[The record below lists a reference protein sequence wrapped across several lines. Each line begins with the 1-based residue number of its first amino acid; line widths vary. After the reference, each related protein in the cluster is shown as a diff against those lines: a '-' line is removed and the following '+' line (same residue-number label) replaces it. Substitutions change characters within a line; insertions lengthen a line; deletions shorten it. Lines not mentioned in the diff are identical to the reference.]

1 MNFLPI
7 AHLELRRAARRP
19 MTYYSRCLAGL
30 LAFSTGLAFV
40 FAGFNR
46 TMSAASAGREAF
58 GLLAGAAYVLLAAQG
73 ILLTC
78 DCLSLEKREGTLG
91 LLFLTD
97 LNGFDIVAG
106 KLAARISRSLY
117 CLMAAFPAFGF
128 CIILGGV
135 GLRDL
140 VMVTLGL
147 LNTLFFFAALGILI
161 SASVWRERAAASW
174 GGLALLVLGVLLPI
188 LGLILNST
196 AFLALIPAGAML
208 AAPSLA
214 AGIGSP
220 PNVAASLLIPH
231 ALGWLFVGAASG
243 LVPRSWTPAAK
254 VNPPGRTAASH
265 PRRSPTSARD
275 PRPWV
280 TEPAKPFFTTALLMI
295 ICAAIPAGVSLAGP
309 SRLAVQWGQVA
320 LVTILLLHS
329 VLKYQSAFQASR
341 MLAGKQ
347 RSGELELLLTTPF
360 GEAEVLR
367 GCLIELKRSLY
378 WPTLFALGVDLAL
391 LVCGWREDWFGDGLG
406 WSIALLGEVLWLLAN
421 LISLSWVGLF
431 LGLRLANPARAAGQA
446 IFYVVLLPW
455 LVAIAFA
462 ALVALLAGGRFGP
475 ELGVPSAG
483 IFVIA
488 LFFCNSFFTGRAV
501 NELRDNFRSWA
512 AQT

>member
-19 MTYYSRCLAGL
+19 MTYYARCLAGL

-46 TMSAASAGREAF
+46 TMSAASAGRAAF
-58 GLLAGAAYVLLAAQG
+58 GLLAGAAYVLLAAQA

-106 KLAARISRSLY
+106 KLAARISLSFY

-128 CIILGGV
+128 CLILGGV
-135 GLRDL
+135 GLGDL
-140 VMVTLGL
+140 VMVALGL
-147 LNTLFFFAALGILI
+147 LNTLFFFATLGILI
-161 SASVWRERAAASW
+161 SACVWRERAATTW
-174 GGLALLVLGVLLPI
+174 GGLALLLLGVLLPI

-231 ALGWLFVGAASG
+231 ALGWLFIGAASG
-243 LVPRSWTPAAK
+243 LVPRSWTPAANI
-254 VNPPGRTAASH
+254 NPARRAIATRQSRTPPHH
-265 PRRSPTSARD
+265 PT
-275 PRPWV
+275 PWV
-280 TEPAKPFFTTALLMI
+280 TEPAKPLLTTALLII
-295 ICAAIPAGVSLAGP
+295 ICAAILAGALLAGP
-309 SRLAVQWGQVA
+309 SWLAVQWGQVA
-320 LVTILLLHS
+320 LLTILLLHS
-329 VLKYQSAFQASR
+329 VLKYQAASQAGR
-341 MLAGKQ
+341 MLAGQ
-347 RSGELELLLTTPF
+347 RRSGELELLLTTPY
-360 GEAEVLR
+360 GEAGVLR
-367 GCLIELKRSLY
+367 GCLLGLKRGLF

-391 LVCGWREDWFGDGLG
+391 LLFGWWKAWFGNGQA
-406 WSIALLGEVLWLLAN
+406 WAAMVVAEVVWLLVN
-421 LISLSWVGLF
+421 LYSLSWVGLF
-431 LGLRLANPARAAGQA
+431 LGLKLANPARAASQA

-455 LVAIAFA
+455 LLAMAFA
-462 ALVALLAGGRFGP
+462 ALAALLAGGRFGP
-475 ELGVPSAG
+475 DLGLPGAG
-483 IFVIA
+483 MLVIS
-488 LFFCNSFFTGRAV
+488 LVFCNSLFTGWAV

-512 AQT
+512 AHS